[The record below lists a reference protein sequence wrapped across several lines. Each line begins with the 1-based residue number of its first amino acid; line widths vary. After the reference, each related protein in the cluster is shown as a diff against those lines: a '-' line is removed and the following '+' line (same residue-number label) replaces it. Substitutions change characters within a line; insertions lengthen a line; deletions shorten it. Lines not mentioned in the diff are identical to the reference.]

1 MSRAYFKQYMKSLE
15 NGGLPTFEDDK
26 QVIID
31 ENKPEVIVE
40 EEEKEKA
47 NIYGEVPS
55 TKELVSGYVDYAGS
69 SQNAAFPRMSSEN
82 TDGNTPNLNIGKNGF
97 LSLAMARHYGYKGE
111 IRMTSGQ
118 RLGYDQWRVMR
129 EYQKNDMHLYNRQLQ
144 KIVSD
149 STKTH
154 GWNSQKAEDKIVDWL
169 DLQYEK
175 YQRGELS
182 EKELRRLTGS
192 HVVSKAGD
200 FTGSFRNWLASSKS
214 KKFRKDFNINVLNE
228 SDHFHVTFNDF
239 DESKLTST
247 NQSHIGMYNQLF
259 DRLSIKQTGENESGQ
274 TVINMNPSI
283 YSMKE
288 LTNALL
294 PLTTQTPTLMPT
306 GTEMKLHK
314 AAPYPIYKDQKKNFW
329 GNKIPRPEDELP
341 LNQDE
346 IDSYWEGQETKTS
359 GDNQVLKDFENGGNP
374 SLQDKQTIDWTG
386 TDQDYKPPIIQDD
399 VTKVTVNDKGWA
411 DIDVYREKKED
422 GQFILN
428 TQNFLI
434 DKGFEIKNDAL
445 WGNQTYNALNQ
456 HLVNKQLDNY
466 TYTNFSEDQFLNQI
480 YKESA
485 GKNTTVSSAGAMGIA
500 QFKPETFEWAKEKG
514 WIPTTAKITDR
525 AAQSLAQRKYMDY
538 LYEDRTN
545 IKSGKTKSE
554 KQARTFAAYN
564 MGPGKFDKF
573 WKTLT
578 DVEKKAGYGTWYKK
592 LNNETRNYVLWN
604 MDKTTLEADYKTTFD
619 KANWR
624 FSEWMKSKPTY
635 RYAFGGPTDKS
646 GIGSVKQTR
655 NLIDGQTPSERIEN
669 KVRGMIG
676 HSKEDLHSAHNA
688 TIKLIKEQDW
698 TNFQNVWSTFSKEEQ
713 DELKMDIHDAGFK
726 RNFGEV
732 TSDAEAFGYYEASNR
747 YYDKF
752 NHAISSYNMAKKQ
765 GSGWAQIGAWGH
777 EAANLWDG
785 LFVKENQVAT
795 TSGDSGTDMR
805 NNYLGINAAKSGLS
819 YEDFLKSLVEEGV
832 YEQKYEGSVWDRS
845 NSNLLTDW
853 FGKHKREHLDK

>member
-1 MSRAYFKQYMKSLE
+1 MSRAYFKQYMRSLE
-15 NGGLPTFEDDK
+15 TGGLPTFDDDK
-26 QVIID
+26 KVIVE
-31 ENKPEVIVE
+31 ENQPEVIVE
-40 EEEKEKA
+40 DDEKEKA
-47 NIYGEVPS
+47 NVYGEVPS

-69 SQNAAFPRMSSEN
+69 SQNASFPRMSEEN

-97 LSLAMARHYGYKGE
+97 LSLAMARHYGYTGE

-144 KIVSD
+144 KVVSD

-154 GWNSQKAEDKIVDWL
+154 GWNSQEAEEKIVDWL

-175 YQRGELS
+175 YQRGELT

-192 HVVSKAGD
+192 HVISKAGD

-214 KKFRKDFNINVLNE
+214 KKFRKDFNIKVLDE

-239 DESKLTST
+239 DQSKLTLE
-247 NQSHIGMYNQLF
+247 NRSHLGMYDQLF
-259 DRLSIKQTGENESGQ
+259 NRLSIKQDGENESGQ
-274 TVINMNPSI
+274 TVINMNPSV

-294 PLTTQTPTLMPT
+294 PLPVQTPTLMPT
-306 GTEMKLHK
+306 VPERKLHR
-314 AAPYPIYKDQKKNFW
+314 AAPYPIYKEQKKNFW
-329 GNKIPRPEDELP
+329 GKKIPRPEDELP

-346 IDSYWEGQETKTS
+346 IDAYWSEQYIRTSTGDQGFTKSTY
-359 GDNQVLKDFENGGNP
+359 ENGGNP
-374 SLQDKQTIDWTG
+374 SFSWPPSEQDLDPN
-386 TDQDYKPPIIQDD
+386 YKPPIIQDD
-399 VTKVTVNDKGWA
+399 VTKVTVNDNGWA
-411 DIDVYREKKED
+411 DIDAYRDKKED

-456 HLVNKQLDNY
+456 YLVNKQLDNY

-485 GKNTTVSSAGAMGIA
+485 GRNTTVSSAGAMGIA
-500 QFKPETFEWAKEKG
+500 QFKPDTFEWAKEKG

-554 KQARTFAAYN
+554 KQARAFAAYN

-578 DVEKKAGYGTWYKK
+578 DAEKKAGYGTWYKK

-604 MDKTTLEADYKTTFD
+604 MDKTTLETNYKTTFD

-624 FSEWMKSKPTY
+624 FAEWMKSKPTY
-635 RYAFGGPTDKS
+635 RYAFGGPPTDPVKKKS
-646 GIGSVKQTR
+646 
-655 NLIDGQTPSERIEN
+655 SESTTSSEGFESAFR
-669 KVRGMIG
+669 KKIG
-676 HSKEDLHSAHNA
+676 HTKYDMDMSHAA
-688 TIKLIKEQDW
+688 TIDLIKSQDW
-698 TNFQNVWSTFSKEEQ
+698 KHFRNAWPTLSEEDKKEIKDHWEWDATNFDDYGTNLT
-713 DELKMDIHDAGFK
+713 
-726 RNFGEV
+726 
-732 TSDAEAFGYYEASNR
+732 DAEKFGYYEAHNR

-752 NHAISSYNMAKKQ
+752 NHAINMFNLTKNQ
-765 GSGWAQIGAWGH
+765 GSTLAQIGAWGH
-777 EAANLWDG
+777 EATNLWDG
-785 LFVKENQVAT
+785 MFGTNNSITT

-805 NNYLGINAAKSGLS
+805 NNYLGINAAKSGMS
-819 YEDFLKSLVEEGV
+819 YHDFLKSLVEEGV
-832 YEQKYEGSVWDRS
+832 YEEQHQGSVFDRGWS
-845 NSNLLTDW
+845 DLTTDW
-853 FGKHKREHLDK
+853 FGEHEGEFLDK